1 MKGATHFIEVYKSKG
16 FAKLIHGCC
25 LHVDHLKT
33 SIFFTK
39 SSPDLKTLFVWKI
52 KEKPSAV
59 IASHDDEVN
68 ATIIQPA

>member
-1 MKGATHFIEVYKSKG
+1 MQNATHFIEVYKSKG
-16 FAKLIHGCC
+16 FGKLIHGSC
-25 LHVDHLKT
+25 LHLDHLKT
-33 SIFFTK
+33 SIAFTK

-59 IASHDDEVN
+59 IASHDGEVN